1 MTTAASTSSSPAV
14 RIKVM
19 VYVLVVILVLV
30 ALPAVYLA
38 WRLKRGGEPVA
49 GGSLGSQLFGRHKD
63 DWGPK

>member
-1 MTTAASTSSSPAV
+1 
-14 RIKVM
+14 M
-19 VYVLVVILVLV
+19 VHVLVVILVLV